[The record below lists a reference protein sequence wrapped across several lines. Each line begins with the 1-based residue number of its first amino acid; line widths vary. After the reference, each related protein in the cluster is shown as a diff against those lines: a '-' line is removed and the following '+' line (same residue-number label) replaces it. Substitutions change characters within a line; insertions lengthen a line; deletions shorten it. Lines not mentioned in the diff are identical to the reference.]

1 MSHNFFPFVNKCSY
15 VKLAS
20 FPLRKIM
27 VSIEIILCQHFLL
40 FVKCMSTVVFIT
52 VVFISVD
59 VGEELGKGKL
69 SGDHNKAVL

>member
-40 FVKCMSTVVFIT
+40 FVKCMSA

>member
-1 MSHNFFPFVNKCSY
+1 
-15 VKLAS
+15 
-20 FPLRKIM
+20 M

-40 FVKCMSTVVFIT
+40 FVKCMSA